1 MAESENPPFRLTCP
15 ICQTHLKVAEG
26 INMFACLNCG
36 NELAVVIADGEAR
49 LEPSTAT
56 QAELSPAELELVE
69 VNRKLK
75 EKDDIYGV
83 GCAIATLGITL
94 VACISILVA
103 NLVSSSLLFWV
114 ALLLPLVLLLLVMA
128 VFINS
133 SNRTTAPLI
142 RECDKL
148 QAEIERG

>member
-1 MAESENPPFRLTCP
+1 
-15 ICQTHLKVAEG
+15 LKVAEG
-26 INMFACLNCG
+26 INLFACLNCG
-36 NELAVVIADGEAR
+36 NELEVVMVDGEAC
-49 LEPSTAT
+49 LEPSAAI

-75 EKDDIYGV
+75 EKDDIYGS

-94 VACISILVA
+94 LACISILVA

-114 ALLLPLVLLLLVMA
+114 ALLIPLLLLLLVMA
-128 VFINS
+128 IFINS

-142 RECDKL
+142 RERDKL
-148 QAEIERG
+148 QAEIERVKNAADGDMEGN